1 MEIILS
7 NDELTTSTDGLSS
20 ELGYEISATV
30 DDITLIDECRRF
42 VLFVANYVLKGRKIK
57 PEETLAYG
65 YWITKVRLEISGRL
79 NFWEYRPDAREYV
92 PGISNTLRYWREQHE
107 VCNAIGSV
115 FSPPNAEQLI
125 TVSEGVFEGDD
136 VQGVR
141 YRSPSHMSG
150 WWITTDRYNGALS
163 SLKNVHESA
172 TGSIQTMVKSNS
184 IRRPLTMLGSE
195 WRLAYPKLVEAERE
209 IFRPTSRFRLS

>member
-1 MEIILS
+1 MEIMLA
-7 NDELTTSTDGLSS
+7 NDALTISTKGLIS

-30 DDITLIDECRRF
+30 DDIALANECRDF
-42 VLFVANYVLKGRKIK
+42 VIFVAKYVSKGNKVK

-65 YWITKVRLEISGRL
+65 YWLTKARYEISGRL
-79 NFWEYRPDAREYV
+79 SFWECAPDAREYV
-92 PGISNTLRYWREQHE
+92 AGVSNTLRYWREQHQ
-107 VCNAIGSV
+107 VCDAIGSV

-163 SLKNVHESA
+163 SLKNVHAYHLTASRPDLTRFLALAVGYRFYSDNGE
-172 TGSIQTMVKSNS
+172 VKFD
-184 IRRPLTMLGSE
+184 
-195 WRLAYPKLVEAERE
+195 PKTIDDAG
-209 IFRPTSRFRLS
+209 I